1 MFGVGLNDFNFIQCF
16 DITETYENGRFIRK
30 QDEQG
35 LKKVCERIGADIS
48 ECILIDDK
56 KGNIETAKSKGMR
69 GLLLKKKKNKLV
81 LHQILRVLIEI

>member
-1 MFGVGLNDFNFIQCF
+1 MFGVGLNEIKFIQCF

-56 KGNIETAKSKGMR
+56 KCNIETAKSKGMR
-69 GLLLKKKKNKLV
+69 GFVVKKKINLYF
-81 LHQILRVLIEI
+81 INY